1 MDHRMENIKGKII
14 PAPTLSLGNGR
25 NIDKGR

>member
-1 MDHRMENIKGKII
+1 MDHRMEQVKGKII
-14 PAPTLSLGNGR
+14 PAPTLALGRNR